1 MTVVPA
7 QTTLPQDSGA
17 VTQPLYAHMVG
28 YDENAW
34 FGVQRDPVA
43 GYACYEI
50 IVKPERD
57 MVARYLM
64 EAQAEVEA
72 ELGFPVQPKW
82 FEDERRPYA
91 LPVLSQ
97 WGYVIE
103 AGVEARDDILL
114 DAAITH
120 VADVGGVAQPSVTA
134 AIVTTVTDESEIH
147 VYYPASLNVEGP
159 VEIHPSDIDL
169 DTVAGTVTIT
179 IPRCRLVHPDF
190 VNNPAG
196 GLDYDDVALFLEEVD
211 VIRVYNDP
219 STHATLVWPHTCT
232 GSVCGCGPS
241 CCAYTQDGCIYVAD
255 ADIGRLDVLPAAYSD
270 GWSRVTAR
278 CCGVPEYVLLNYRA
292 GMLVTT
298 RQAQDAITRLAHS
311 KMPKEPCGCERARMI
326 WGADR
331 EMPEVYTR
339 ERLNCRFG
347 LSVGSWIAWQFCQA
361 MKLVR
366 AGTL

>member
-1 MTVVPA
+1 MTIVPA
-7 QTTLPQDSGA
+7 QATLPQDSGA

-34 FGVQRDPVA
+34 FGVRRDPTA

-57 MVARYLM
+57 TVARYLM

-82 FEDERRPYA
+82 FANERRPYGI
-91 LPVLSQ
+91 PVLSQ

-103 AGVEARDDILL
+103 GGVEKRAEILY

-120 VADVGGVAQPSVTA
+120 VADVGGVAQPSHTA
-134 AIVTTVTDESEIH
+134 AIGTTVTDESEIH

-179 IPRCRLVHPDF
+179 IPRCRLVHPDY
-190 VNNPAG
+190 VDNPSG
-196 GLDYDDVALFLEEVD
+196 GLDYQDVALFLDEVD

-219 STHATLVWPHTCT
+219 STHATIVWPHKCS
-232 GSVCGCGPS
+232 GSLCGASCGDYKQE
-241 CCAYTQDGCIYVAD
+241 ACIYVAD
-255 ADIGRLDVLPAAYSD
+255 VDIGRLDVLPATYDD
-270 GWSRVTAR
+270 GWSRKSAC

-311 KMPKEPCGCERARMI
+311 KMPKEPCGCERAKMI
-326 WGADR
+326 WTRDR
-331 EMPEVYTR
+331 EMPEVFTAA
-339 ERLNCRFG
+339 RLNCRFG
-347 LSVGSWIAWQFCQA
+347 MSIGAWTAWQFVQA
-361 MKLVR
+361 MKLWKG
-366 AGTL
+366 GTL

>member
-7 QTTLPQDSGA
+7 QATLPQDDGA

-34 FGVQRDPVA
+34 FGVRRDPTA

-57 MVARYLM
+57 MVARYLA

-82 FEDERRPYA
+82 FVDERRPYG
-91 LPVLSQ
+91 LPLLSQ
-97 WGYVIE
+97 WGYVITG
-103 AGVEARDDILL
+103 GVEARDDILL

-120 VADVGGVAQPSVTA
+120 VVDVGGVAQPSVTA
-134 AIVTTVTDESEIH
+134 AIGTTVTDESEIH

-169 DTVAGTVTIT
+169 DVVAGTVTIT
-179 IPRCRLVHPDF
+179 IPRCRLVHPDY
-190 VNNPAG
+190 VDNPSA
-196 GLDYDDVALFLEEVD
+196 GLDYNDAALFLEEVD

-219 STHATLVWPHTCT
+219 STHATLVWPHQCT
-232 GSVCGCGPS
+232 GSLCGPS
-241 CCAYTQDGCIYVAD
+241 CCDYKQDACIYVAD
-255 ADIGRLDVLPAAYSD
+255 SDIGRLDVLPATCSD
-270 GWSRVTAR
+270 GTWTRKSSC

-292 GMLVTT
+292 GVATT
-298 RQAQDAITRLAHS
+298 RQIQDSVLRLAHAKS
-311 KMPKEPCGCERARMI
+311 PSEPCGCERARMV
-326 WGADR
+326 WMRDR
-331 EMPEVYTR
+331 EMPDVFTR
-339 ERLNCRFG
+339 ERLNNPFG
-347 LSVGSWIAWQFCQA
+347 LSNGSWAAWTFVKA
-361 MKLVR
+361 MRLWR